1 MATAN
6 NVNLL
11 LNTQSNSAKANHA
24 SSLRSTYFSRKTYN
38 VNRNVSSSF
47 NNVLDRVSSA
57 PQQTAPTRDTYKT
70 SNVESTAKSSSNDVR
85 TFKSKTQ
92 DTSPAPKDTAPED
105 IDPKEVKPVED
116 IEDEGTP
123 SKATAQMPIDMSAL
137 FSTSTESLLAVKE
150 APVTDEPVLMSV
162 LPQESN
168 SNNQSML
175 NMLAGNNWRQLQP
188 VQSLEQPA
196 VIEPEQVMPTVDE
209 LLVKPL
215 VDVEVQTTVAE
226 PQMQARVLEPN
237 AELVSV
243 EANQLPTETVEPEL
257 ITVRDNAAVEK
268 PTIEQPTLNQLPINE
283 EAAPVQPQ
291 IQSDA
296 MPLQNQSARNVPVEN
311 LNPIEP
317 QVLAANVDTTAQ
329 TEVISNDANLSNVID
344 AAKNSQPKV
353 VTSDIQ
359 APLEQQQ
366 RVEAE
371 TEMPLQPTAELS
383 STSTV
388 ERQGSARI
396 DQPLT
401 SLNPLE
407 RMEQPAPVEP
417 LQPVQTQQSIGSQT
431 AQTVETPT
439 QVAVEVPVVQNN
451 QPLNPQFNLQ
461 QNVAAPVVEQSIGQ
475 PTLTQTETAPLV
487 EQPTTGVQTE
497 AVPTTEQPVIEQ
509 PLVGQPN
516 QSDVAQLNQLP
527 TPTETQQLFDENN
540 AAPAPRGTEDLAQPT
555 DQPEDQ
561 TVNVELEQKAAT
573 GGLNADV
580 EPVHRRFHG
589 HANQQE
595 AAAINQA
602 RQSAWSNRSATTYQ
616 ATPTQQRS
624 TSQANNS
631 TSANGNQAPLTQA
644 AIGAT
649 ADAAAQGNVGAQ
661 TNVEAQIN
669 VGNQNPNNPGVT
681 VQPLNAPNET
691 PERNAAAQP
700 LNTPLDNVSVQ
711 NSIADV
717 DVAPNQTA
725 NTQPLTQNIS
735 AAPNRTQPL
744 NIPTDNVSVQIPNVD
759 AVPNQTVSTQPLG
772 VPTQNI
778 SSVPN
783 RNATAPVQS
792 LNTPLDNVSD
802 QTPIANV
809 ETNQATNTQPLTQ
822 NVSAAPNRNAAAQ
835 PLNTPL
841 DNVVAQNP
849 IANVETNRTANFTTD
864 NIPAQNPIANVETN
878 RTATAQTF
886 NVQRNNV
893 EAQSPL
899 TTAQSFNVPLENVA
913 AQNPTEIVRPLNAQ
927 INNVETQS
935 RTTAAQPVGTPTAT
949 QTPSVNV
956 ETATTNQPSNVQR
969 NNVETQSPL
978 TTAQP
983 VGVAAQ
989 NIPAQNP
996 TTRVQNDIPVQNDA
1010 AQLQGSVAQ
1019 NNQSINRPVN
1029 NIPQSFSIFGNELDV
1044 NNPVTAPQQP
1054 AAFDQ
1059 QSNQQSNQQPNQQP
1073 NQQFNQ
1079 QTNQQQQAQ
1088 QQAQQQIQQR
1098 VQAQQAINVQAQ
1110 AQTQA
1115 QTAPGQTTVAQ
1126 MPSESFAQNLGAAIN
1141 NLNMPQPSQNA
1152 QPSTPNTAFAQQLRD
1167 DFNVTGQIV
1176 ENARMF
1182 RNALTNSTEMVLQL
1196 KPEHLGEL
1204 TLRVSV
1210 TAEGTVNASFHS
1222 DNAAVRAIIENS
1234 LVSLKQELANQGL
1247 KVDNVEVY
1255 SGLGDGSSLMNGK
1268 GRQGWQQNNRR
1279 NAQRV
1284 ERVRGGRSAEGNG
1297 GAQSTSGA
1305 QAVESAQAVENVI
1318 SETGVDYKV

>member
-700 LNTPLDNVSVQ
+700 LNTPLDNV
-711 NSIADV
+711 
-717 DVAPNQTA
+717 
-725 NTQPLTQNIS
+725 
-735 AAPNRTQPL
+735 
-744 NIPTDNVSVQIPNVD
+744 
-759 AVPNQTVSTQPLG
+759 
-772 VPTQNI
+772 
-778 SSVPN
+778 
-783 RNATAPVQS
+783 
-792 LNTPLDNVSD
+792 
-802 QTPIANV
+802 
-809 ETNQATNTQPLTQ
+809 
-822 NVSAAPNRNAAAQ
+822 
-835 PLNTPL
+835 
-841 DNVVAQNP
+841 VAQNP

-864 NIPAQNPIANVETN
+864 NIPAQTPIANVETN